1 MTHKFETLFY
11 AIFFTFWSVRL
22 YYKLYEKKTRKY
34 ILSIGILIVL
44 WMFVR
49 ITKSVVEIDFLKRL
63 MWYLYYIPLIFIPTI
78 YYICSLSLNKNLSKR
93 RKIILYL
100 ISSVLFL
107 LVITN
112 DIHQMVFKFPNGVAD
127 FDNYKHNIGYYI
139 ISLWIFY
146 LFGGGMFSLAIK
158 RYKNK
163 KDVKSFLPVLV
174 LVIGVVYTILYV
186 LNIKY
191 IRDINMSVMN
201 SVLICLGI
209 ELAFYLDLIPN
220 NSKYIKKLENSS
232 LDINVVST
240 SGKTVY
246 TTKSFNMPLFI
257 LKDVEE
263 SKVKKQYINDNVIY
277 DVKRNS
283 DSYVVIKKDISNLL
297 ILKKEI
303 SKKRKQLLKQQE
315 SLKIEERVKREL
327 YQINVRKEVVSK
339 IEKSLYD
346 KEKVIRQIL
355 SKKHL
360 TKNDLE
366 KIQRIMIYNK
376 KKSQIIISE
385 LNDEIFNE
393 IDVKNIIN
401 ELIKSMSCLDI
412 SGFVIIK
419 NKFNV
424 DGSIMSLLYD
434 IVYDV
439 IENIPGKT
447 MMIYI
452 SYNKNMFIK
461 IVVDDKINVNIK
473 HDSRVR
479 YKKIDL
485 DTDTELIFNIKGRD
499 NIWR

>member
-127 FDNYKHNIGYYI
+127 YDNYKHNIGYYI

-146 LFGGGMFSLAIK
+146 LFGGGMFSLTIK

-163 KDVKSFLPVLV
+163 KDLKSFLPVLV

-240 SGKTVY
+240 SGNTVY
-246 TTKSFNMPLFI
+246 TTKSFNMPAFI
-257 LKDVEE
+257 LEDIEE
-263 SKVKKQYINDNVIY
+263 SKVKKQYIKDNVIY

-346 KEKVIRQIL
+346 KEKIIRQIL

-360 TKNDLE
+360 TRNDLE
-366 KIQRIMIYNK
+366 KIKRIMIYNK

-393 IDVKNIIN
+393 KDVKNIIN
-401 ELIKSMSCLDI
+401 ELVKSMSCLDI
-412 SGFVIIK
+412 SGFVVVK
-419 NKFNV
+419 NKFNI

-452 SYNKNMFIK
+452 SYSKNMSIK
-461 IVVDDKINVNIK
+461 IVVDDKINVNIM

>member
-34 ILSIGILIVL
+34 ILSIGILIVV
-44 WMFVR
+44 WMFIR
-49 ITKSVVEIDFLKRL
+49 ITKSVIEIDFLKRL

-112 DIHQMVFKFPNGVAD
+112 DTHQMVFKFPNGVAD

-146 LFGGGMFSLAIK
+146 LFGGGMFSLTIK

-163 KDVKSFLPVLV
+163 KDLKSFLPVLV

-220 NSKYIKKLENSS
+220 NSKYIKKLENST

-240 SGKTVY
+240 SGNTVY
-246 TTKSFNMPLFI
+246 TTKSFNMPAFI
-257 LKDVEE
+257 LEDIEE
-263 SKVKKQYINDNVIY
+263 SKVKKQYIKDNVIY

-366 KIQRIMIYNK
+366 KIKRIMIYNK

-393 IDVKNIIN
+393 KDVKNIIN
-401 ELIKSMSCLDI
+401 ELVKSMSCLDI
-412 SGFVIIK
+412 SGFVVVK
-419 NKFNV
+419 NKFNI

-452 SYNKNMFIK
+452 SYSKNMSIK